1 MLTSLTGTFT
11 DVGGII
17 LASFLGGFV
26 GKKMNDKY
34 KAVMLAIIGF
44 VAFGGGFESLAE
56 YMPKSHYACL
66 FIISMVFGTVLGTM
80 WKLDDRINGLTAGK
94 SAGLGKSIVTECI
107 LSTLGALPIVG
118 CIMAA
123 TQHNF
128 AFLFINASLDFVMV
142 LVLAAADGIGMI
154 VCAPIIFVYQFVLIL
169 IATFAKTWLTND
181 LITEFAI
188 LGGFMVASSG
198 LSLMGVK
205 DLKTTNMLPALL
217 FPIGFFILKAIFH
230 F

>member
-1 MLTSLTGTFT
+1 
-11 DVGGII
+11 
-17 LASFLGGFV
+17 
-26 GKKMNDKY
+26 
-34 KAVMLAIIGF
+34 
-44 VAFGGGFESLAE
+44 
-56 YMPKSHYACL
+56 
-66 FIISMVFGTVLGTM
+66 
-80 WKLDDRINGLTAGK
+80 
-94 SAGLGKSIVTECI
+94 
-107 LSTLGALPIVG
+107 
-118 CIMAA
+118 
-123 TQHNF
+123 
-128 AFLFINASLDFVMV
+128 
-142 LVLAAADGIGMI
+142 MI